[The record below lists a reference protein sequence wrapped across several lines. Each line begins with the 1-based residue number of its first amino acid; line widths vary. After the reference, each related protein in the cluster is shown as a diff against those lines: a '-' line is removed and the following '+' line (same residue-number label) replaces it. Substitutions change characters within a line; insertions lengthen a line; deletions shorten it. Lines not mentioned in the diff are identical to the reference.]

1 MISEYKHFPEYKKII
16 GIDEAGR
23 GPIAGPVVVAAVILP
38 EKSTIQGLNDSKK
51 LSSKKRAE
59 LYQEIISRA
68 IHYKYRIINH
78 KIIDEINILQATFLG
93 MNELLSSFLPSA
105 YLALVDGPYVPRYRF
120 IEEPHLAIKSIIKG
134 DSTYKCIAAASI
146 VAKVVRDSASIVAKV
161 VRDSIM
167 DNYHEKYPQYDFI
180 HNKGYPTKRHKA
192 AIEKYGI
199 CPIHRRSFAPVKN
212 YGMQNS

>member
-68 IHYKYRIINH
+68 IHYKYRIIDH

-146 VAKVVRDSASIVAKV
+146 VAKVVRDS
-161 VRDSIM
+161 IM

-180 HNKGYPTKRHKA
+180 HNKGYPTKNHKEA
-192 AIEKYGI
+192 LTQFGI
-199 CPIHRRSFAPVKN
+199 CPIHRKTFAPVKD
-212 YGMQNS
+212 YGVQNP

>member
-59 LYQEIISRA
+59 LYKEIISRA
-68 IHYKYRIINH
+68 IHYKYRIIDH

-146 VAKVVRDSASIVAKV
+146 VAKVVRDS
-161 VRDSIM
+161 IM

-180 HNKGYPTKRHKA
+180 HNKGYPTKRHKEA
-192 AIEKYGI
+192 LTQFGI
-199 CPIHRRSFAPVKN
+199 CPIHRKTFAPVKN
-212 YGMQNS
+212 YGVQNP

>member
-68 IHYKYRIINH
+68 IHYKYRIIDH

-120 IEEPHLAIKSIIKG
+120 IEEPYLAIKSIIKG

-146 VAKVVRDSASIVAKV
+146 VAKVVRDS
-161 VRDSIM
+161 IM
-167 DNYHEKYPQYDFI
+167 VNYHEKYPQYDFI
-180 HNKGYPTKRHKA
+180 HNKGYPTKNHKEA
-192 AIEKYGI
+192 LTQFGI
-199 CPIHRRSFAPVKN
+199 CPIHRKTFAPVKD
-212 YGMQNS
+212 YGVQNP

>member
-68 IHYKYRIINH
+68 IHYKYRIIDH

-120 IEEPHLAIKSIIKG
+120 IEEPYLAIKSIIKG

-146 VAKVVRDSASIVAKV
+146 VAKVVRDS
-161 VRDSIM
+161 IM
-167 DNYHEKYPQYDFI
+167 VNYQKKYPQYDFI
-180 HNKGYPTKRHKA
+180 HNKGYPTKRHKEA
-192 AIEKYGI
+192 LTQFGI
-199 CPIHRRSFAPVKN
+199 CPIHRKTFAPVKD
-212 YGMQNS
+212 YGVQNP

>member
-59 LYQEIISRA
+59 LYKEIISRA
-68 IHYKYRIINH
+68 IHYKYRIIDH

-146 VAKVVRDSASIVAKV
+146 VAKVVRDS
-161 VRDSIM
+161 IM

-180 HNKGYPTKRHKA
+180 HNKGYPTKKHKEA
-192 AIEKYGI
+192 LTQFGI
-199 CPIHRRSFAPVKN
+199 CPIHRKTFAPVKN
-212 YGMQNS
+212 YGVQNP